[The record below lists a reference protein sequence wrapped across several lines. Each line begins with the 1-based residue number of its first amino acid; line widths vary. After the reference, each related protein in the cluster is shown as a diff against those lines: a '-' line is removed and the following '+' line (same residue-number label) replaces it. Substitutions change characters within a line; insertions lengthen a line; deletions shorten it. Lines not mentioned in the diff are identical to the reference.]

1 MEIVI
6 LLMKEI
12 VNVRQL
18 ARQFNL
24 PLPIDEDFQVKRI
37 ETAYRNFPDT
47 PMLPFRHKLY
57 AVSLYEQLDIELKVG
72 FWKVNP
78 NPPFLLFKS
87 PYQVMAWTI
96 HPSSLRGWSV
106 MFTEKFLL
114 RHPTLSHIIEDF
126 PFLQLDKSVPLEIA
140 DDGRIWLETTY
151 QKIFEE
157 YQSDHS
163 DRYELIA
170 SYLQTLLLQVNRLYA
185 RKAAAEPRLA
195 EAAHHNDHQLITRF
209 RDLIT
214 REIAGSEETDLRS
227 VTHYAKELAIHPNHL
242 NVVAKRTT
250 GHNAL
255 QIIHEQLINTS
266 KTRLLQTTLS
276 VKELAYQ
283 LAFKEP
289 THFVSF
295 FKKHTKLT
303 PLQFREQEKGTAF

>member
-1 MEIVI
+1 MEFVI

-12 VNVRQL
+12 INVKQL
-18 ARQFNL
+18 ARHFNL
-24 PLPIDEDFQVKRI
+24 PLPIDEDIQVKRV
-37 ETAYRNFPDT
+37 ETAYRNFPET

-57 AVSLYEQLDIELKVG
+57 AVSLYEQVDIELKIG

-78 NPPFLLFKS
+78 KPPFLLFKS
-87 PYQVMAWTI
+87 PYQVLAWTI

-106 MFTEKFLL
+106 MFTEKFLH
-114 RHPTLSHIIEDF
+114 RHRQLSHIIQDF

-140 DDGRIWLETTY
+140 DDDRAWLDTTY

-157 YQSDHS
+157 YQSDNS

-170 SYLQTLLLQVNRLYA
+170 SYLQTLLLQVNRLYV
-185 RKAAAEPRLA
+185 RKAAAEPPLV
-195 EAAHHNDHQLITRF
+195 EATHHNDRELITRF
-209 RDLIT
+209 RNLVT
-214 REIAGSEETDLRS
+214 KEISGSGETEQRS
-227 VTHYAKELAIHPNHL
+227 VAHYAKELAIHPNHL
-242 NVVAKRTT
+242 NVVAKRVT

-276 VKELAYQ
+276 IKDLAYQ

-303 PLQFREQEKGTAF
+303 PLQFREQEKGTDF

>member
-1 MEIVI
+1 MKQINQIYVNGQFVKPHGRTTMDLINPSTKQVI
-6 LLMKEI
+6 GQVTLGDEKDTQDAIAAAKAAFHTFSRTSIEERSHMLQRLHDVIIKHADELNR
-12 VNVRQL
+12 VAVEEYGSPVTATAGRT
-18 ARQFNL
+18 QFAA
-24 PLPIDEDFQVKRI
+24 Q
-37 ETAYRNFPDT
+37 T
-47 PMLPFRHKLY
+47 
-57 AVSLYEQLDIELKVG
+57 
-72 FWKVNP
+72 
-78 NPPFLLFKS
+78 FLLAK
-87 PYQVMAWTI
+87 
-96 HPSSLRGWSV
+96 
-106 MFTEKFLL
+106 E
-114 RHPTLSHIIEDF
+114 TLQDF
-126 PFLQLDKSVPLEIA
+126 EF
-140 DDGRIWLETTY
+140 
-151 QKIFEE
+151 
-157 YQSDHS
+157 

-185 RKAAAEPRLA
+185 HKAAAEPPLA
-195 EAAHHNDHQLITRF
+195 EATHHNDQELITRF
-209 RDLIT
+209 RNLIT
-214 REIAGSEETDLRS
+214 REIAGSGETPQRS
-227 VTHYAKELAIHPNHL
+227 VAHYAKELAIHPNHL